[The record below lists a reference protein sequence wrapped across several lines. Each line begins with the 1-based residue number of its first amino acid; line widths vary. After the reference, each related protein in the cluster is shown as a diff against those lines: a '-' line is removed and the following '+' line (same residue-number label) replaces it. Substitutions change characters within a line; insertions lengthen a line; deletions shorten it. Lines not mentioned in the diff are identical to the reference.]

1 MGEYRGEE
9 VCFPLHYCRHLRGGG
24 LIWGRTPVCRARPM
38 LTHVKRKR
46 QQVDKSYSHMKTEWI
61 SRLNFFSRGYAY
73 GLAEP
78 HCSTPAR
85 PQLLHSNISLSCYKL
100 QKSEKFQTDFLWYFM
115 FCIVKKT
122 STCRFYCRRRTWHQ
136 LITDIW
142 IILPFRVAASSCQ
155 IISSGMPK
163 WPSSISCQADL
174 PAWEQATQLSVL
186 IIKRTEYL
194 THALSFESLV
204 LTSQV
209 QSSFRSKRTRLK
221 HELMSAQW
229 EENSL
234 HAAESSIRSTAA
246 AFNS

>member
-1 MGEYRGEE
+1 MGQDSC
-9 VCFPLHYCRHLRGGG
+9 VQSPANADPCQ
-24 LIWGRTPVCRARPM
+24 A
-38 LTHVKRKR
+38 KR

-73 GLAEP
+73 GPAEL

-85 PQLLHSNISLSCYKL
+85 PQLLHSNISLSCFNL
-100 QKSEKFQTDFLWYFM
+100 QKSEKFHPDFLWYFI
-115 FCIVKKT
+115 FCIVEKT
-122 STCRFYCRRRTWHQ
+122 LACRLYCRRKTRQ
-136 LITDIW
+136 QFIAEIW
-142 IILPFRVAASSCQ
+142 IILPFRVAFSSCQ
-155 IISSGMPK
+155 IISSGMPN
-163 WPSSISCQADL
+163 WPCSISCQADL

-194 THALSFESLV
+194 THALSLESLV
-204 LTSQV
+204 LTPQV

-229 EENSL
+229 EEKSL